1 MPRTRP
7 DSETLIDESI
17 TRRIIGAFFECY
29 NHLGYGQFESVYR
42 KALLHEMRLRELD
55 ASEECSFEVRYKGV
69 LVGVFRPDLLVENR
83 TVVEVKSTP
92 ALCAADRR
100 QLSNYLRVTGLEV
113 GLLLHFGP
121 EPRFERRINAEL
133 FHSRKPPRDDDQAR
147 EAHPNKVP
155 ASPANEDPTRN
166 DQASSGESG

>member
-1 MPRTRP
+1 MSRKRP
-7 DSETLIDESI
+7 DSESLIDRDI

-42 KALLHEMRLRELD
+42 KALLHEMHLRDLT
-55 ASEECSFEVRYKGV
+55 ASEETSFEVRYKEV
-69 LVGVFRPDLLVENR
+69 LVGLFRLDLLVENR
-83 TVVEVKSTP
+83 IVVDLKATPTLST
-92 ALCAADRR
+92 ADRR

-133 FHSRKPPRDDDQAR
+133 FHSRITQPRDGD
-147 EAHPNKVP
+147 P
-155 ASPANEDPTRN
+155 AEYDPT
-166 DQASSGESG
+166 SSGESG

>member
-1 MPRTRP
+1 MPRKWP
-7 DSETLIDESI
+7 DSEDLIDRNI

-42 KALLHEMRLRELD
+42 KALLHEMRLRELTV
-55 ASEECSFEVRYKGV
+55 SEERSFDVRYKEV
-69 LVGVFRPDLLVENR
+69 VVGLFRVDLLVEDR
-83 TVVEVKSTP
+83 IVVEVKSTP
-92 ALCAADRR
+92 TLAAADRR

-133 FHSRKPPRDDDQAR
+133 FHSRKRQTRDA
-147 EAHPNKVP
+147 ETT
-155 ASPANEDPTRN
+155 E
-166 DQASSGESG
+166 